1 MLKSLVLINTFPF
14 SSFLWLAWLFFILVS
29 LKYSFI
35 LTKTITADSSIPF
48 QLILQ
53 KPRNLSRAK
62 IWGKSQKEAMK
73 KIKFKKVLKFKT
85 YDEII
90 EEIQNYLEDNSI
102 KVWWLPTIWNIIA
115 RSLIS
120 YTPFSLKTKQ
130 EKKNS

>member
-1 MLKSLVLINTFPF
+1 
-14 SSFLWLAWLFFILVS
+14 
-29 LKYSFI
+29 
-35 LTKTITADSSIPF
+35 
-48 QLILQ
+48 
-53 KPRNLSRAK
+53 
-62 IWGKSQKEAMK
+62 MK